1 MRGLPV
7 VLHCYLVPGGGLEPP
22 RVLARRILNPLRLP
36 IPPSRLDGAAI
47 MAEGDSFRQR
57 IIRALM
63 KTSDFDYSLPD
74 ELIARH
80 PLAER
85 TASRLLHV
93 DGALQCYA
101 DRLFNQLPSFF
112 RPGDLLVFNDTR
124 VIKARLRGE
133 KSSGGK
139 VEALVERIIS
149 DHEALLFLRASK
161 SPQPGSVLLFAGTIQ
176 AMVLGREGEFF
187 RLAFDPAR
195 TVLEWLEHY
204 GEIPLPPYLHRP
216 AEADDDERYQTVFAR
231 EHGAV
236 AAPTAGL
243 HFDEAMLA
251 NLREAGVNST
261 FVTLHVGAGTFQP
274 VRADDLTD
282 HVMHRERYV
291 IPPET
296 VAAIAATQASGGR
309 VTAVG
314 TTSLRALESAARD
327 GSLRA
332 GADETALFITP
343 GYQFKVVDRLVTN
356 FHLPRSTLLMLVS
369 AFGGTDLLLRA
380 YAHAVAERYR
390 FFSYGDAMLIERQFP
405 ALP

>member
-1 MRGLPV
+1 
-7 VLHCYLVPGGGLEPP
+7 
-22 RVLARRILNPLRLP
+22 
-36 IPPSRLDGAAI
+36 
-47 MAEGDSFRQR
+47 
-57 IIRALM
+57 M

-93 DGALQCYA
+93 DGVHQRYA
-101 DRLFNQLPSFF
+101 DRLFNELPSLF

-124 VIKARLRGE
+124 VIKARLHGE

-139 VEALVERIIS
+139 VEALVERILD

-161 SPQPGSVLLFAGTIQ
+161 SPKPGSVLLFAGAIQ
-176 AMVLGREGEFF
+176 ALVLGREGELF

-216 AEADDDERYQTVFAR
+216 AEADDDERYQTVYAR

-251 NLREAGVNST
+251 RLRDAGVGT
-261 FVTLHVGAGTFQP
+261 AFVTLHVGAGTFQP
-274 VRADDLTD
+274 VRADDLAD
-282 HVMHRERYV
+282 HVMHRERYA
-291 IPPET
+291 ITPET
-296 VAAIAATQASGGR
+296 VTAITATQAAGGR

-327 GSLRA
+327 GTLCA
-332 GADETALFITP
+332 GAGETDLFITP
-343 GYQFKVVDRLVTN
+343 GYRFHVVDRLVTN

-369 AFGGTDLLLRA
+369 AFGGMDLLLRA
-380 YAHAVAERYR
+380 YAHAVTERYR
-390 FFSYGDAMLIERQFP
+390 FFSYGDAMLIEQQLSGKP
-405 ALP
+405 